1 MKTMED
7 LRILCL
13 QTDIVWDDPEKNRE
27 LLEINILNHID
38 DHHLVLLP
46 ETFTTGFPKFPD
58 FTSEKKDGKTLQWMA
73 EVAGKTGAVISGSLI
88 LEENGIHTN
97 TLVWMNPDGNF
108 EQYAKRHVFSMANE
122 NEVIEKGKQQLIVEL
137 NGWKIKPM
145 ICYDLR
151 FPVWSK
157 NGLAED
163 KTYDYDLSIYIANW
177 PAIRSYPWA
186 QLLIARAIENLSYV
200 VGVNRVGR
208 DPHGI
213 YYSGNSMI
221 IDPKGKVIS
230 EGEEE
235 KERILSESLSYS
247 DLMSFREKFNVGMDW
262 DEFAIIS
269 P

>member
-1 MKTMED
+1 MED
-7 LRILCL
+7 LKILCL

-27 LLEINILNHID
+27 ILEINILNHTD
-38 DHHLVLLP
+38 DNHLVLLP

-58 FTSEKKDGKTLQWMA
+58 FTSEKKDGKTIQWMA
-73 EVAGKTGAVISGSLI
+73 EIAGKTGAVISGSLI

-97 TLVWMNPDGNF
+97 TLVWMRPDGSF
-108 EQYAKRHVFSMANE
+108 EKYAKRHVFSMANE

-151 FPVWSK
+151 FPIWSK
-157 NGLAED
+157 NRFLED
-163 KTYDYDLSIYIANW
+163 NTYDYDLAIYVANW
-177 PAIRSYPWA
+177 PAIRSYPWT

-213 YYSGNSMI
+213 YYSGDSMI
-221 IDPKGKVIS
+221 IDPQGKVIA
-230 EGEEE
+230 EGEEG
-235 KERILSESLSYS
+235 KERAITIDLSCDKLN
-247 DLMSFREKFNVGMDW
+247 DFRNKFAVGNDW
-262 DEFAIIS
+262 DKFKLIN
-269 P
+269 